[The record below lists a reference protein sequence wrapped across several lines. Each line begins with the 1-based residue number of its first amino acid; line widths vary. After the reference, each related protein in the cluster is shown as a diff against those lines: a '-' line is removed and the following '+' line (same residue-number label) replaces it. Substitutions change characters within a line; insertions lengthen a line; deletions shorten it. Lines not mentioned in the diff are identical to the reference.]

1 MILPSG
7 YTLLECIES
16 TGTQY
21 IDTGFVP
28 NQDTRLVA
36 KIKCVAGSS
45 TVWALG
51 ARKSNT
57 ANMFCFIASASGY
70 YMTQYATDQ
79 GALSADLNTSEP
91 FIVEKNKNVTSI
103 NGETVHTSTA
113 ATFTCPVNLTLFAVN
128 NNGTIN
134 KGSVSIYSCQIWD
147 NGTLVRQYA
156 PCINPD
162 GEVGLYDVVEGKFYG
177 NAGTGTFVAG
187 DELLEVEYIES
198 TGAQYIDTGFV
209 PNQDTCID
217 MVVTPL
223 SSENAGDGVGFIP
236 YGAAQAYN
244 DRAFECY
251 SQNSKYEFNYDG
263 QLDYLSTIEVGQK
276 IEILH
281 DKNNVSIITG
291 DETTELSFDYET
303 FTAPYTLTL
312 FAIHRSSVI
321 CGLAK
326 VYSCKVYDNGTLI
339 RRYIPM
345 VTGGG
350 VAGLYDL
357 VNNTFI
363 VDAAGGNFFAGPRIV
378 ELPEGYTQ
386 VEYIEATGT
395 QYIDTGVKPTDKTRL
410 VWTLSNVTGNTYAA
424 ILTAPRY
431 GIYVLTTGRIDMA
444 FGDTGYTGSVLTG
457 VTFPA
462 AISIENGKVTAN
474 GVEATFTEQAEFTNA
489 RTLPLFG
496 SNNAG
501 TVTPYGT
508 AYLHACRIYDAGVLV
523 RDYIPCTNSSG
534 AGGLYDL
541 VTDTFYANAGTGT
554 FTVGDVVD
562 AESQIPGD
570 ETAPITPELFEEI
583 RAVYLRWSEV
593 DCEGYRIYR
602 DGELVAETTNTFY
615 ADLETDDNETYTY
628 TLTAYRGT
636 AESEPISLEV
646 HTKTGYFLFKP
657 LIQSAFFQ

>member
-1 MILPSG
+1 MKYG
-7 YTLLECIES
+7 YFRSDYNTGNTQSFTLD
-16 TGTQY
+16 GAARHV
-21 IDTGFVP
+21 ID
-28 NQDTRLVA
+28 
-36 KIKCVAGSS
+36 
-45 TVWALG
+45 
-51 ARKSNT
+51 
-57 ANMFCFIASASGY
+57 
-70 YMTQYATDQ
+70 
-79 GALSADLNTSEP
+79 
-91 FIVEKNKNVTSI
+91 KNK
-103 NGETVHTSTA
+103 ETTTIDGTA
-113 ATFTCPVNLTLFAVN
+113 QSYTNAEFQAPCNLTLFGVN
-128 NNGTIN
+128 TNGTFDTN
-134 KGSVSIYSCQIWD
+134 QYAPMRVFSCQIWD
-147 NGTLVRQYA
+147 NGTLIRQYA
-156 PCINPD
+156 PCIDPN
-162 GEVGLYDVVEGKFYG
+162 GAVGLYDVVEGKFYG

-187 DELLEVEYIES
+187 DELLEVECIES
-198 TGAQYIDTGFV
+198 TGTQYIDTGFV

-236 YGAAQAYN
+236 YGAAQANN

-251 SQNSKYEFNYDG
+251 SQNAKYEFNYDG
-263 QLDYLSTIEVGQK
+263 QLDYLSAIEVGQK

-291 DETTELSFDYET
+291 DETSELSFDYET

-321 CGLAK
+321 CGPAK

-339 RRYIPM
+339 RHYIPM

-357 VNNTFI
+357 VNNTFS

-395 QYIDTGVKPTDKTRL
+395 QYIDTGFVPNQDTRILCEAICEVTGSSNWLLGCSYTASSRQFGFAASVSGYYL
-410 VWTLSNVTGNTYAA
+410 VSYNTVQTAFSVGINTTEKMIIDLNKNIATVTTKDNFETVTATYASFTTPNNLTLFAGNRNGTITKGNVT
-424 ILTAPRY
+424 
-431 GIYVLTTGRIDMA
+431 IY
-444 FGDTGYTGSVLTG
+444 S
-457 VTFPA
+457 
-462 AISIENGKVTAN
+462 
-474 GVEATFTEQAEFTNA
+474 
-489 RTLPLFG
+489 
-496 SNNAG
+496 
-501 TVTPYGT
+501 
-508 AYLHACRIYDAGVLV
+508 CRIWDNGTLV
-523 RDYIPCTNSSG
+523 RDYIPCTDSSG

-562 AESQIPGD
+562 AESQIPGN

-615 ADLETDDNETYTY
+615 ADLGTDDNETYTY